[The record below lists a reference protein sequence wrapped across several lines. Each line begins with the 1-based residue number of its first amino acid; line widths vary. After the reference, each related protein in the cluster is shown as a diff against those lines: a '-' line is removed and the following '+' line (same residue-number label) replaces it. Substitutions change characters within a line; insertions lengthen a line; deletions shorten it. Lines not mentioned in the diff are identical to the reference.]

1 MSNQTRIAKLLHGL
15 NKQPR
20 QQHRARSRATP
31 NENTEMLHTPR
42 EKFVGGSL
50 KANRMSQALL
60 EKTNVSTTQNQC
72 TQE

>member
-31 NENTEMLHTPR
+31 NENTADILHTPR

-50 KANRMSQALL
+50 KANRMS
-60 EKTNVSTTQNQC
+60 
-72 TQE
+72 